1 MSQANLIPRP
11 AFWKVPDYTNDN
23 HSHRASASAATA
35 STPLPYTS
43 QYQQHNN
50 HQHHNPRQYQ
60 YQHQHHLRQNQP
72 TAQQSQHMVKPVT
85 GTGLRIGVTGSSPSS
100 SSSYAP
106 ITSFN
111 SSTVGSPRGLLKKHR
126 NFGKSTKRVRFR
138 DTVDEYDY
146 HANPVEYKYQT
157 PNPIN
162 VSEWMNEWIYPICM
176 WACFPHTMYFEYSAR
191 SIAIPDVIMHKGG
204 YYVCRCYA
212 SFYTSQIVREMYI
225 YEFRNH
231 FALFSFGPNERSFL
245 VNKSYIRNVNIF
257 EKPKN
262 IFVVVFRGFS
272 KNQNKIQ
279 ATYSTHI
286 YIQWMGHRMW
296 IYTTPTKETTTL
308 TSTSN

>member
-1 MSQANLIPRP
+1 MFYEKHFNWEKLANGKTTCRTFAPIQRPSYCPARESAPIRQWVKNTFFSREIRVLLPLEGEHRKKYQKSSQIKKRTEQFLKQKTSVRDTKKEMSQANLIPRP

-60 YQHQHHLRQNQP
+60 YQHHLRQNQP
-72 TAQQSQHMVKPVT
+72 TTQQSQHMVKPVT
-85 GTGLRIGVTGSSPSS
+85 GTGLRTGVTGSSPSS
-100 SSSYAP
+100 SSYAP
-106 ITSFN
+106 ITSTFN

-162 VSEWMNEWIYPICM
+162 VSEWMTEWIYPICV
-176 WACFPHTMYFEYSAR
+176 WACFPHTIYFEYSAR
-191 SIAIPDVIMHKGG
+191 SIAIPDVI
-204 YYVCRCYA
+204 V
-212 SFYTSQIVREMYI
+212 Q
-225 YEFRNH
+225 
-231 FALFSFGPNERSFL
+231 
-245 VNKSYIRNVNIF
+245 
-257 EKPKN
+257 
-262 IFVVVFRGFS
+262 
-272 KNQNKIQ
+272 
-279 ATYSTHI
+279 
-286 YIQWMGHRMW
+286 
-296 IYTTPTKETTTL
+296 
-308 TSTSN
+308 

>member
-50 HQHHNPRQYQ
+50 HQQHHPRQYQ
-60 YQHQHHLRQNQP
+60 YQHHLRQNQP
-72 TAQQSQHMVKPVT
+72 TTQQSQHMVKPVT

-100 SSSYAP
+100 SSYAP
-106 ITSFN
+106 ITSTFN

-162 VSEWMNEWIYPICM
+162 VSE
-176 WACFPHTMYFEYSAR
+176 
-191 SIAIPDVIMHKGG
+191 
-204 YYVCRCYA
+204 
-212 SFYTSQIVREMYI
+212 
-225 YEFRNH
+225 
-231 FALFSFGPNERSFL
+231 
-245 VNKSYIRNVNIF
+245 
-257 EKPKN
+257 
-262 IFVVVFRGFS
+262 
-272 KNQNKIQ
+272 
-279 ATYSTHI
+279 
-286 YIQWMGHRMW
+286 
-296 IYTTPTKETTTL
+296 
-308 TSTSN
+308 

>member
-72 TAQQSQHMVKPVT
+72 TTQQSQHMVKPVT

-106 ITSFN
+106 ITSTFN
-111 SSTVGSPRGLLKKHR
+111 SSTVDSPRGLLKKHR

-162 VSEWMNEWIYPICM
+162 VSE
-176 WACFPHTMYFEYSAR
+176 
-191 SIAIPDVIMHKGG
+191 
-204 YYVCRCYA
+204 
-212 SFYTSQIVREMYI
+212 
-225 YEFRNH
+225 
-231 FALFSFGPNERSFL
+231 
-245 VNKSYIRNVNIF
+245 
-257 EKPKN
+257 
-262 IFVVVFRGFS
+262 
-272 KNQNKIQ
+272 
-279 ATYSTHI
+279 
-286 YIQWMGHRMW
+286 
-296 IYTTPTKETTTL
+296 
-308 TSTSN
+308 